1 MKLKNTLIVI
11 MMLLCMQ
18 MGLKTLSY
26 PAEIETYFLPQSQEE
41 IYNKLSTFLDKAR
54 NRVLVAMY
62 WLTDEI
68 VFGKLVELKKRGIDI
83 QVIFDES
90 TPEASNHINAFLVN
104 NIVPLIA
111 LQERNLGDLALTSGI
126 MHNKFVV
133 IDSNAVWTGSANFT
147 KTVLAPEGK
156 RTNDENIIIINSPI
170 AAEEYSKAFYS
181 IENDNIESYLQ
192 IIATIGNLA
201 DLPNWLIPLCQKLYQ
216 VNTRFEESLNSMIP
230 QLLGSQQIRLR
241 SLFPEKHR
249 HEEPRRSFE
258 EEATP
263 RQKAFLESHR
273 LPSNISKS
281 DATKLIGEIIAAERG
296 ESLKRTRGDWQGQY
310 EAAAPAAQMRRFMP
324 EEEEEEEEEEEMAT
338 PAQQYFLRSRGISP
352 YVSKS
357 KASRIIG
364 GIKAQERR

>member
-310 EAAAPAAQMRRFMP
+310 EAAAPAAQTRRFAP
-324 EEEEEEEEEEEMAT
+324 GERAT
-338 PAQQYFLRSRGISP
+338 PAQQYALKRYGISP

-357 KASRIIG
+357 EASRIISE
-364 GIKAQERR
+364 KRAQEELGR